1 MKNYSD
7 YPFNRPK
14 RISLSPEW
22 IQGATLWMNV

>member
-1 MKNYSD
+1 MNSSLGIPLIRLSD

-22 IQGATLWMNV
+22 I